1 MSDRTVAASKRRSQ
15 AIAGGVA
22 GALVFV
28 VLAIVFFVVRS
39 GDDDKQPVAS
49 ATATTAATADAA
61 AAPEPAASAEP
72 TASSAPAAAGS
83 GAAAGTLSPELSK
96 EPEIKPGTGGPL
108 SKLVITPLVKGTGPV
123 VKAGQTVTFNYKL
136 IPYAGGAVMDS
147 SWSRGQ
153 PFTSVI
159 GAGQLIAGWD
169 QGIPGQKVGS
179 RIQMDIPAAL
189 AYKDQDLRF
198 IVDILDA
205 K

>member
-1 MSDRTVAASKRRSQ
+1 MTDRTVAANKRRTQ

-28 VLAIVFFVVRS
+28 VLAVIFFVVRN
-39 GDDDKQPVAS
+39 GDDDKQETAS
-49 ATATTAATADAA
+49 APAATA
-61 AAPEPAASAEP
+61 AAPEPA
-72 TASSAPAAAGS
+72 TSSAPAAGS
-83 GAAAGTLSPELSK
+83 GAAASLSPDLSK

-108 SKLVITPLVKGTGPV
+108 TKLVITPLVPGTGPV
-123 VKAGQTVTFNYKL
+123 VKSGQTVTFNYKL
-136 IPYAGGAVMDS
+136 IPYKGGAVMDS
-147 SWSRGQ
+147 SWSRHQ

-205 K
+205 Q